1 MNGKTSGLAL
11 SDRELRELLV
21 TELEL
26 VTATEFDKATGAA
39 QRRRIPLERAVA
51 EQAKLPFLQ
60 LVQEIGR
67 AWQVP
72 FVDLKVS
79 DVKVEALRLIREDV
93 SRAKGLIAYDAT
105 AKTLSVAM
113 VNPRDRET
121 IRELARLTGREIK
134 PRLALE
140 AAIRRAQLLYHQDL
154 VTQLRRSL
162 VAGGVASP
170 LSPQQEAVAADVLT
184 HVLEYAA
191 VTGAS
196 DIHIEP
202 FELEAV
208 VRFRID
214 GMLHEVLTV
223 NPGPAAALVSRIKV
237 LSHLRVDEKRAAQD
251 GRFEA
256 DLSGVLIDLRV
267 STLPTMWGEKIVM
280 RVLTRDHVL
289 MDLEGL
295 GFSAADYELMAGFL
309 TRPHGMVLVTGPTGS
324 GKTSTL
330 YACLM
335 RIGSDRRNVVNL
347 STIEDPIEY
356 TMPRVNQ
363 VPVNPAAG
371 MDFANGLRALLR
383 QDPDVIM
390 VGEIRDRE
398 TADTATRA
406 ALVGRLLF
414 SSLHTNDSTAAVARL
429 LDMGAEPYLLSST
442 LAVVVAQRL
451 VRRLCASCRQSYKP
465 EAREIGAL
473 RARPDFAHLGRGL
486 REYGVIGAS
495 ADWIDELRLF
505 RSQGCTDCRGTGY
518 RGRVGIF
525 EIFPVT
531 DAVRPHILDQKDS
544 SILRTAA
551 IEAGMRTMFM
561 DGVAK
566 TIMGETSLEEVF
578 RAAL

>member
-1 MNGKTSGLAL
+1 M
-11 SDRELRELLV
+11 
-21 TELEL
+21 
-26 VTATEFDKATGAA
+26 
-39 QRRRIPLERAVA
+39 A
-51 EQAKLPFLQ
+51 EQAKLPFMQ
-60 LVQEIGR
+60 LLHEIGR
-67 AWQVP
+67 AWGVP
-72 FVDLKVS
+72 FIDLKVS
-79 DVKVEALRLIREDV
+79 DVKAEAFRLVREDV
-93 SRAKGLIAYDAT
+93 ARAKGVVAYNAT
-105 AKTLSVAM
+105 HDTLHVAM
-113 VNPRDRET
+113 VNPRDRDT
-121 IRELARLTGREIK
+121 LRELARTTNREVK
-134 PRLALE
+134 PRLATE
-140 AAIRRAQLLYHQDL
+140 ASVKRAQLLYHPDL
-154 VTQLRRSL
+154 AQLLRRS
-162 VAGGVASP
+162 VTNNGVASA
-170 LSPQQEAVAADVLT
+170 LTPQQESVAADVLT
-184 HVLEYAA
+184 HVMEFAA

-208 VRFRID
+208 VRYRID
-214 GMLHEVLTV
+214 GVLHEVMTMNPPVAQALT
-223 NPGPAAALVSRIKV
+223 SRIKV
-237 LSHLRVDEKRAAQD
+237 LSGLRVDEKRAAQD

-256 DLSGVLIDLRV
+256 DLTGVLIDLRV
-267 STLPTMWGEKIVM
+267 STLPTMWGEKVVM

-295 GFSAADYELMAGFL
+295 GFSAVDYELMSSFL
-309 TRPHGMVLVTGPTGS
+309 SRPHGMVLVTGPTGS

-330 YACLM
+330 YAFLM

-356 TMPRVNQ
+356 TMARVNQ

-414 SSLHTNDSTAAVARL
+414 SSLHTNDSTAAVARM
-429 LDMGAEPYLLSST
+429 LDMGAEPYLLAST

-451 VRRLCASCRQSYKP
+451 VRRLCASCRGSYKP
-465 EAREIGAL
+465 DAREIAGL
-473 RARPDFAHLGRGL
+473 RLRSDFAHLGRGL
-486 REYGVIGAS
+486 REYGVINAS
-495 ADWIDELRLF
+495 EDWISEIRF
-505 RSQGCTDCRGTGY
+505 FKSTGCTDCRHTGY

-531 DAVRPHILDQKDS
+531 DAVRPLIMDQKDN
-544 SILRTAA
+544 SILRQAA
-551 IEAGMRTMFM
+551 ITAGMRTMFM

-566 TIMGETSLEEVF
+566 AVMGETSLEEVF

>member
-1 MNGKTSGLAL
+1 MKMSGLAV
-11 SDRELRELLV
+11 SDRELRDLLV
-21 TELEL
+21 TDLEL
-26 VTATEFDKATGAA
+26 ITQAEFDKGASA
-39 QRRRIPLERAVA
+39 ALRRKIPLERAIA
-51 EQAKLPFLQ
+51 EQAKMPFLA
-60 LVQEIGR
+60 LLHEIGR
-67 AWQVP
+67 AWGCP
-72 FVDLKVS
+72 FVDLKIS
-79 DVKVEALRLIREDV
+79 DVKTETLRLVREDV
-93 SRAKGLIAYDAT
+93 SRAKMLVAYDST
-105 AKTLSVAM
+105 PDSISLAM
-113 VNPRDRET
+113 LNPRDRDT
-121 IRELARLTGREIK
+121 IREIARATGRDVKARLAT
-134 PRLALE
+134 E
-140 AAIRRAQLLYHQDL
+140 AAVRRAQLLYHQDL
-154 VTQLRRSL
+154 VAQLKRS
-162 VAGGVASP
+162 VASGGVAAALTP
-170 LSPQQEAVAADVLT
+170 PQEAVASEVLT
-184 HVLEYAA
+184 HILEFAA
-191 VTGAS
+191 ITGAS

-202 FELEAV
+202 FELDAV
-208 VRFRID
+208 IRYRID
-214 GMLHEVLTV
+214 GMLHEVMTI
-223 NPGPAAALVSRIKV
+223 GPTCVASVTSRIKV
-237 LSHLRVDEKRAAQD
+237 LSNLRVDEKRAAQD

-267 STLPTMWGEKIVM
+267 STLPTMWGEKVVM

-295 GFSAADYELMAGFL
+295 GFSACDYELISTFL

-330 YACLM
+330 YAFLM

-363 VPVNPAAG
+363 VSVNPAAG
-371 MDFANGLRALLR
+371 MDFASGLRALLR

-398 TADTATRA
+398 TADTAVRA

-414 SSLHTNDSTAAVARL
+414 SSLHTNDSTAAVARM
-429 LDMGAEPYLLSST
+429 LDMGAEPYLLAST

-465 EAREIGAL
+465 SPDEIASL
-473 RARPDFAHLGRGL
+473 RLRGDFPHLARGL
-486 REYGVIGAS
+486 REYGVVS
-495 ADWIDELRLF
+495 AGDDWLHEIRFF
-505 RSQGCTDCRGTGY
+505 RSTGCNDCRMSGY

-531 DAVRPHILDQKDS
+531 DAVRPHIMDQKDNT
-544 SILRTAA
+544 ILRQAA
-551 IEAGMRTMFM
+551 VAAGMRTMLM

-566 TIMGETSLEEVF
+566 AIMGETSLEEVF

>member
-1 MNGKTSGLAL
+1 MKASSLAL
-11 SDRELRELLV
+11 SDRELRDLLV

-26 VTATEFDKATGAA
+26 VSPEDFDKAAAIA
-39 QRRRIPLERAVA
+39 QRRRTPIERAVA
-51 EQAKLPFLQ
+51 EQAKLPFLP
-60 LVQEIGR
+60 LLQEIGR
-67 AWQVP
+67 AWGVP
-72 FVDLKVS
+72 FIDLKS
-79 DVKVEALRLIREDV
+79 GDVRPDALRLVREDFA
-93 SRAKGLIAYDAT
+93 RAKGCVAYSAT
-105 AKTLSVAM
+105 ADTIHVAM
-113 VNPRDRET
+113 VNPRDRDV
-121 IRELARLTGREIK
+121 IRELQRFSNREVK
-134 PRLALE
+134 PRLATE
-140 AAIRRAQLLYHQDL
+140 SAVRRAQLLYHADL
-154 VTQLRRSL
+154 VQLLRRS
-162 VAGGVASP
+162 VASGGVATP
-170 LSPQQEAVAADVLT
+170 LTSEQEAVAADVLT
-184 HVLEYAA
+184 HVLEFAA

-196 DIHIEP
+196 DIHLEP

-208 VRFRID
+208 VRYRID
-214 GMLHEVLTV
+214 GVLHETITM
-223 NPGPAAALVSRIKV
+223 GPAVAQAVTSRIKV
-237 LSHLRVDEKRAAQD
+237 LAGLRVDETRAAQD
-251 GRFEA
+251 GRFES
-256 DLSGVLIDLRV
+256 DLSGVLVDLRV
-267 STLPTMWGEKIVM
+267 STLPTMWGEKVVM

-295 GFSAADYELMAGFL
+295 GFSAVDYELMASFL

-335 RIGSDRRNVVNL
+335 RIGADRRNVVNL

-371 MDFANGLRALLR
+371 MDFATGLRALLR

-414 SSLHTNDSTAAVARL
+414 SSLHTNDSTAAVARM
-429 LDMGAEPYLLSST
+429 LDMGAEPYVLAST

-451 VRRLCASCRQSYKP
+451 VRRLCASCRSSYKP
-465 EAREIGAL
+465 DAREIAAL
-473 RARPDFAHLGRGL
+473 RHRGDFAHLGRGL
-486 REYGVIGAS
+486 REYGVISAS
-495 ADWIDELRLF
+495 EAWIDEIRFF
-505 RSQGCTDCRGTGY
+505 RSNGCQDCRMTGY

-525 EIFPVT
+525 EIFPIT
-531 DAVRPHILDQKDS
+531 DAVRPLIVDQKDNES
-544 SILRTAA
+544 LRRAA
-551 IEAGMRTMFM
+551 VAAGMRTMFM

-566 TIMGETSLEEVF
+566 AVMGETSLEEVF

>member
-1 MNGKTSGLAL
+1 VKQAVLAL

-21 TELEL
+21 TDLEL
-26 VTATEFDKATGAA
+26 VAPAEFDKAVSAA
-39 QRRRIPLERAVA
+39 QRRKIPLERAVA
-51 EQAKLPFLQ
+51 ETAKLPFLQ
-60 LVQEIGR
+60 LMQEIGR
-67 AWQVP
+67 AWGVP
-72 FVDLKVS
+72 FIDLKVS
-79 DVKVEALRLIREDV
+79 DVKPEALRLVKKEV
-93 SRAKGLIAYDAT
+93 AVAKGCVAYNAT
-105 AKTLSVAM
+105 AETLHVAM

-121 IRELARLTGREIK
+121 LRELSRLTNREVK

-140 AAIRRAQLLYHQDL
+140 ASIRRAQLLYDPEL
-154 VTQLRRSL
+154 VQQLRRNM
-162 VAGGVASP
+162 ANGGVATP
-170 LSPQQEAVAADVLT
+170 LTAEQESVAAHILT
-184 HVLEYAA
+184 HVLEFAA

-202 FELEAV
+202 FELEAI
-208 VRFRID
+208 VRYRID
-214 GMLHEVLTV
+214 GILHEVITV
-223 NPGPAAALVSRIKV
+223 NPAPAQALVSRIKV
-237 LSHLRVDEKRAAQD
+237 LSGLRVDEKRAAQD

-256 DLSGVLIDLRV
+256 DLSGVLVDLRV
-267 STLPTMWGEKIVM
+267 STLPTMWGEKVVM
-280 RVLTRDHVL
+280 RVLTRDYVL

-295 GFSAADYELMAGFL
+295 GFAAADYELMTSFL

-330 YACLM
+330 YACLV

-414 SSLHTNDSTAAVARL
+414 SSLHTNDSTSAVARMI
-429 LDMGAEPYLLSST
+429 DMGAEPYLLAST

-451 VRRLCASCRQSYKP
+451 VRRLCASCRQSYKLS
-465 EAREIGAL
+465 AAEIAAM
-473 RARPDFAHLGRGL
+473 RTRPDFVHLGRGL
-486 REYGVIGAS
+486 REYGVISAS
-495 ADWIDELRLF
+495 PDWLDELRLF
-505 RSQGCTDCRGTGY
+505 RSAGCSDCRNSGY

-525 EIFPVT
+525 EIFPVSE
-531 DAVRPHILDQKDS
+531 AVRPLIMTQQDNS
-544 SILRTAA
+544 VLRQAA

-566 TIMGETSLEEVF
+566 AIMGETSLEEVF

>member
-1 MNGKTSGLAL
+1 MKPAGLAV
-11 SDRELRELLV
+11 SDRELRDLLV
-21 TELEL
+21 TDLEL
-26 VTATEFDKATGAA
+26 VTQAEFEKGASA
-39 QRRRIPLERAVA
+39 AVRRKIPLERAVA
-51 EQAKLPFLQ
+51 EQAKLPFMAL
-60 LVQEIGR
+60 LHEIGR
-67 AWQVP
+67 AWGSP
-72 FVDLKVS
+72 FVDLKIS
-79 DVKVEALRLIREDV
+79 DVKTDALRLIREDV
-93 SRAKGLIAYDAT
+93 SRAKMLIAYDAT
-105 AKTLSVAM
+105 PQTITVAM
-113 VNPRDRET
+113 ANPRDRDI
-121 IRELARLTGREIK
+121 IREIARATGREVK
-134 PRLALE
+134 AKLATE
-140 AAIRRAQLLYHQDL
+140 VAIRRAQLLYHQDL
-154 VTQLRRSL
+154 VAQLKRSI
-162 VAGGVASP
+162 ASGGVAAALTS
-170 LSPQQEAVAADVLT
+170 QQESVASDVLT
-184 HVLEYAA
+184 HILEFAI
-191 VTGAS
+191 VSGAS

-202 FELEAV
+202 FELDAV
-208 VRFRID
+208 VRYRID
-214 GMLHEVLTV
+214 GMLQEVMTM
-223 NPGPAAALVSRIKV
+223 GPACVASVTSRIKV
-237 LSHLRVDEKRAAQD
+237 LSSLRVDEKRAAQD

-267 STLPTMWGEKIVM
+267 STLPTLWGEKVVM

-295 GFSAADYELMAGFL
+295 GFSAVDYELISTFL

-330 YACLM
+330 YAFLL

-363 VPVNPAAG
+363 VSVNPAAG
-371 MDFANGLRALLR
+371 MDFASGLRALLR

-398 TADTATRA
+398 TADTAVRA

-414 SSLHTNDSTAAVARL
+414 SSLHTNDATAAVARMV
-429 LDMGAEPYLLSST
+429 DMGAEPCLLAST

-465 EAREIGAL
+465 TPEEIAAIRMRG
-473 RARPDFAHLGRGL
+473 DFTHLVRGL
-486 REYGVIGAS
+486 REYGVVS
-495 ADWIDELRLF
+495 AGDDWLNEIRF
-505 RSQGCTDCRGTGY
+505 FKSPGCGDCRMSGY

-531 DAVRPHILDQKDS
+531 DAVRPYIAEQKDNTL
-544 SILRTAA
+544 LRQAA
-551 IEAGMRTMFM
+551 VAAGMRTMLM

-566 TIMGETSLEEVF
+566 AIMGETSLEEVF

>member
-1 MNGKTSGLAL
+1 VKPTSLAL
-11 SDRELRELLV
+11 SDRELKDLLV
-21 TELEL
+21 TDLEL
-26 VTATEFDKATGAA
+26 VTEQEFAKATAAA
-39 QRRRIPLERAVA
+39 QRRKITLERAVA

-60 LVQEIGR
+60 LMQEIGR
-67 AWQVP
+67 AWGVP
-72 FVDLKVS
+72 FIDLKVS
-79 DVKVEALRLIREDV
+79 DVRTDALRLIREDV
-93 SRAKGLIAYDAT
+93 ARAKGLVAYDANAT
-105 AKTLSVAM
+105 TISVAM
-113 VNPRDRET
+113 VNPRDQQT
-121 IRELARLTGREIK
+121 VREIAKLTNREVK

-140 AAIRRAQLLYHQDL
+140 SSIRRAQLLYHQDL
-154 VTQLRRSL
+154 VQLLKRSL
-162 VAGGVASP
+162 STGGVATP
-170 LSPQQEAVAADVLT
+170 LTSQQEAVPADILT

-191 VTGAS
+191 AVGAS
-196 DIHIEP
+196 DIHVEP
-202 FELEAV
+202 FELEAI
-208 VRFRID
+208 VRYRVD
-214 GMLHEVLTV
+214 GILHEVLTIS
-223 NPGPAAALVSRIKV
+223 PAPAQALVSRIKV
-237 LSHLRVDEKRAAQD
+237 LSNLRVDEKRAAQD
-251 GRFEA
+251 GRFEC
-256 DLSGVLIDLRV
+256 DLSGVLVDLRV
-267 STLPTMWGEKIVM
+267 STLPTMWGEKVVM

-295 GFSAADYELMAGFL
+295 GFSAADYELMCSFL

-414 SSLHTNDSTAAVARL
+414 SSLHTNDSTAAVARM
-429 LDMGAEPYLLSST
+429 LDMGAEPYLLAST

-451 VRRLCASCRQSYKP
+451 VRRLCASCRQSYQLTPP
-465 EAREIGAL
+465 EIAAIRSRG
-473 RARPDFAHLGRGL
+473 DFTHLGRGL
-486 REYGVIGAS
+486 REYGVVSRAE
-495 ADWIDELRLF
+495 DWLGELRLF
-505 RSQGCTDCRGTGY
+505 RSTGCHDCRMTGY

-531 DAVRPHILDQKDS
+531 DAVRPHILEQKDNT
-544 SILRTAA
+544 ILRQAA
-551 IEAGMRTMFM
+551 IDAGMRTMFM

-566 TIMGETSLEEVF
+566 AIMGETSLEEVF

>member
-1 MNGKTSGLAL
+1 VKPSGLAL
-11 SDRELRELLV
+11 SDRELRDLLV
-21 TELEL
+21 TDLEI
-26 VTATEFDKATGAA
+26 VTEAEFEKAVSAA
-39 QRRRIPLERAVA
+39 QRRKIPVERAVA

-60 LVQEIGR
+60 LLHEIGR
-67 AWQVP
+67 AWGVP
-72 FVDLKVS
+72 FIDLKVT
-79 DVKVEALRLIREDV
+79 DVRPDALRLVREEV
-93 SRAKGLIAYDAT
+93 ARAKGCVAYSASADT
-105 AKTLSVAM
+105 VHVAM

-121 IRELARLTGREIK
+121 IRELTRLTGKDIK
-134 PRLALE
+134 PRLATE
-140 AAIRRAQLLYHQDL
+140 ASIRRAQLLYDPE
-154 VTQLRRSL
+154 L
-162 VAGGVASP
+162 VAQLKRSMTTGGVATALTS
-170 LSPQQEAVAADVLT
+170 QQEAVAANVLT
-184 HVLEYAA
+184 HVLEFAA
-191 VTGAS
+191 VVGAS

-202 FELEAV
+202 FELEAI

-214 GMLHEVLTV
+214 GILHEILTV
-223 NPGPAAALVSRIKV
+223 GPSTVHAVVSRIKV
-237 LSHLRVDEKRAAQD
+237 LSGLRVDEKRAAQD

-256 DLSGVLIDLRV
+256 DLKGVLVDLRV
-267 STLPTMWGEKIVM
+267 STLPTMWGEKVVM

-330 YACLM
+330 YAFLM

-414 SSLHTNDSTAAVARL
+414 SSLHTNDSTAAVARM
-429 LDMGAEPYLLSST
+429 LDMGAEPYLLAST

-465 EAREIGAL
+465 DAHEIAAIRSRG
-473 RARPDFAHLGRGL
+473 DFAHLARGL
-486 REYGVIGAS
+486 REYGVISAS
-495 ADWIDELRLF
+495 EDWINEIRF
-505 RSQGCTDCRGTGY
+505 FKSTGCHDCRNSGY

-531 DAVRPHILDQKDS
+531 DAIRPFIMEQKDN
-544 SILRTAA
+544 SILRQAA
-551 IEAGMRTMFM
+551 IADGMRTMFM

-566 TIMGETSLEEVF
+566 AVMGETSLEEVF

>member
-1 MNGKTSGLAL
+1 VKPTSLAL
-11 SDRELRELLV
+11 SDRELKDLLV
-21 TELEL
+21 TDLEL
-26 VTATEFDKATGAA
+26 VTEQEFAKATAAA
-39 QRRRIPLERAVA
+39 QRRKITLERAVA
-51 EQAKLPFLQ
+51 EQAKLPYLQ
-60 LVQEIGR
+60 LMQEIGR
-67 AWQVP
+67 AWGVP
-72 FVDLKVS
+72 FIDLKVS
-79 DVKVEALRLIREDV
+79 DVRTDALRLIREEV
-93 SRAKGLIAYDAT
+93 ARGRGVVAYDASAT
-105 AKTLSVAM
+105 TISVAM
-113 VNPRDRET
+113 VNPRDQQ
-121 IRELARLTGREIK
+121 AVREIAKLTNREVK

-140 AAIRRAQLLYHQDL
+140 SSIRRAQLLYHPDL
-154 VTQLRRSL
+154 VQLLKRSL
-162 VAGGVASP
+162 VTGGVASA
-170 LSPQQEAVAADVLT
+170 LTVQQEAVPADILT

-191 VTGAS
+191 AVGAS
-196 DIHIEP
+196 DVHIEP
-202 FELEAV
+202 FELETI
-208 VRFRID
+208 VRYRID
-214 GMLHEVLTV
+214 GVLHEVLTIS
-223 NPGPAAALVSRIKV
+223 PSPAQALVSRVKV
-237 LSHLRVDEKRAAQD
+237 LSNLRVDEKRAAQD
-251 GRFEA
+251 GRFEV

-267 STLPTMWGEKIVM
+267 STLPTMWGEKVVM

-295 GFSAADYELMAGFL
+295 GFSAADYELMASFL
-309 TRPHGMVLVTGPTGS
+309 TRPHGMILVTGPTGS

-371 MDFANGLRALLR
+371 MDFASGLRALLR

-414 SSLHTNDSTAAVARL
+414 SSLHTNDSTAAVARM
-429 LDMGAEPYLLSST
+429 LDMGAEPYLLAST

-451 VRRLCASCRQSYKP
+451 VRRLCASCRQSYQLAP
-465 EAREIGAL
+465 SEIAAIRSRG
-473 RARPDFAHLGRGL
+473 DFLHLGRGL
-486 REYGVIGAS
+486 REYGVISRAE
-495 ADWIDELRLF
+495 DWLGELRLF
-505 RSQGCTDCRGTGY
+505 RSAGCHDCRMTGY

-531 DAVRPHILDQKDS
+531 DAVRPHILEQKDNA
-544 SILRTAA
+544 ILRQAA

-566 TIMGETSLEEVF
+566 AIMGETSLEEVF

>member
-1 MNGKTSGLAL
+1 MKTTGLAL
-11 SDRELRELLV
+11 SERELRDLLV
-21 TELEL
+21 VDLEI
-26 VTATEFDKATGAA
+26 VSQAEFDKAVAAA
-39 QRRRIPLERAVA
+39 QRRRVPLERAVA
-51 EQAKLPFLQ
+51 EQARLPFLQ
-60 LVQEIGR
+60 LLHEIGR
-67 AWQVP
+67 AWGVP
-72 FVDLKVS
+72 FIDLKTS
-79 DVKVEALRLIREDV
+79 DVRPDALRLIKEDV
-93 SRAKGLIAYDAT
+93 ARARGCVAYAAT
-105 AKTLSVAM
+105 ADSVTVAM
-113 VNPRDRET
+113 VNPRDREAL
-121 IRELARLTGREIK
+121 RELSRLTGK
-134 PRLALE
+134 DVKARLATE
-140 AAIRRAQLLYHQDL
+140 SAIRRAQLLYDADL
-154 VTQLRRSL
+154 VALLRRSMT
-162 VAGGVASP
+162 AGALATP
-170 LSPQQEAVAADVLT
+170 LTPQQEAVAADVLT
-184 HVLEYAA
+184 DILEFAA
-191 VTGAS
+191 VVGAS
-196 DIHIEP
+196 DIHVEP
-202 FELEAV
+202 FELEAI
-208 VRFRID
+208 VRYRID
-214 GMLHEVLTV
+214 GVLHEVLTI
-223 NPGPAAALVSRIKV
+223 NPPAAQAVTSRIKV
-237 LSHLRVDEKRAAQD
+237 LSGLRVDEKRAAQD

-256 DLSGVLIDLRV
+256 DLKGVLVDLRV
-267 STLPTMWGEKIVM
+267 STLPTMWGEKVVM

-295 GFSAADYELMAGFL
+295 GFSAADYELMSSFL
-309 TRPHGMVLVTGPTGS
+309 TRPHGMILVTGPTGS

-330 YACLM
+330 YAFLM

-414 SSLHTNDSTAAVARL
+414 SSLHTNDSTAAVARM

-451 VRRLCASCRQSYKP
+451 VRRLCPSCRQSYQP
-465 EAREIGAL
+465 DAREIAAIRL
-473 RARPDFAHLGRGL
+473 RSDFTHLARGL
-486 REYGVIGAS
+486 REYGVISTSEA
-495 ADWIDELRLF
+495 WIDELRFF
-505 RSQGCTDCRGTGY
+505 RSTGCNDCRNSGY

-531 DAVRPHILDQKDS
+531 DAVRPHIMEQRDNT
-544 SILRTAA
+544 ILRQAA
-551 IEAGMRTMFM
+551 IDAGMRTMFM

-566 TIMGETSLEEVF
+566 AIMGETSLEEVF

>member
-1 MNGKTSGLAL
+1 MKTTGLAV
-11 SDRELRELLV
+11 SDRELRDLLV
-21 TELEL
+21 TDLEIISQ
-26 VTATEFDKATGAA
+26 AEFEKAAAAA
-39 QRRRIPLERAVA
+39 QRRKIPLERAIA

-60 LVQEIGR
+60 LLHEIGR
-67 AWQVP
+67 AWGCP
-72 FVDLKVS
+72 FIDLKIT
-79 DVKVEALRLIREDV
+79 DVQTDTLRLVREEV
-93 SRAKGLIAYDAT
+93 SRAKMLVAYDST
-105 AKTLSVAM
+105 PESITVAM
-113 VNPRDRET
+113 LNPRDRET
-121 IRELARLTGREIK
+121 VREIARATGREVK
-134 PRLALE
+134 ARLATE
-140 AAIRRAQLLYHQDL
+140 SAIRRAQLLYHDDL
-154 VTQLRRSL
+154 VTQLKRSIT
-162 VAGGVASP
+162 ANGVATA
-170 LSPQQEAVAADVLT
+170 LTTQQESVPSKALT
-184 HVLEYAA
+184 HILEFAA

-202 FELEAV
+202 FEVDAV
-208 VRFRID
+208 IRYRID
-214 GMLHEVLTV
+214 GVLHEVMTLTPV
-223 NPGPAAALVSRIKV
+223 CVAAVTSRLKV
-237 LSHLRVDEKRAAQD
+237 LSNLRVDEKRAAQD
-251 GRFEA
+251 GRFET

-267 STLPTMWGEKIVM
+267 STLPTMWGEKVVM

-295 GFSAADYELMAGFL
+295 GFSACDYELMSGFL

-330 YACLM
+330 YAFLM

-371 MDFANGLRALLR
+371 MDFASGLRALLR

-398 TADTATRA
+398 TADTAVRA

-414 SSLHTNDSTAAVARL
+414 SSLHTNDSTSAVARMV
-429 LDMGAEPYLLSST
+429 DMGAEPYLLAST

-465 EAREIGAL
+465 TPEEIAAIRMRG
-473 RARPDFAHLGRGL
+473 DFTHLARGL
-486 REYGVIGAS
+486 REYGVVS
-495 ADWIDELRLF
+495 AGDDWLNGVRF
-505 RSQGCTDCRGTGY
+505 FKSTGCAECRMSGY

-531 DAVRPHILDQKDS
+531 DAVRPHIMEQRDNS
-544 SILRTAA
+544 VLRQAA
-551 IEAGMRTMFM
+551 VEAGMRTMLM

-566 TIMGETSLEEVF
+566 AIMGETSLEEVF

>member
-1 MNGKTSGLAL
+1 VKQAVLAL

-21 TELEL
+21 TDLEL
-26 VTATEFDKATGAA
+26 VSPAEFDKAVSAA
-39 QRRRIPLERAVA
+39 QRRKIPLERAVA
-51 EQAKLPFLQ
+51 EVAKLPFLQ
-60 LVQEIGR
+60 LMQEIGR
-67 AWQVP
+67 AWGVP
-72 FVDLKVS
+72 FIDLKVS
-79 DVKVEALRLIREDV
+79 DVKAEALRLVKKEIAV
-93 SRAKGLIAYDAT
+93 AKGCVVYNAT
-105 AKTLSVAM
+105 ADTLHVAM

-121 IRELARLTGREIK
+121 LRELSRLTNREVK

-140 AAIRRAQLLYHQDL
+140 ASIRRAQLLYDPEL
-154 VTQLRRSL
+154 VQQLRRNM
-162 VAGGVASP
+162 ANGGVATP
-170 LSPQQEAVAADVLT
+170 LTAEQESVASNILT
-184 HVLEYAA
+184 HILEFAA
-191 VTGAS
+191 VVGAS

-202 FELEAV
+202 FELEAI
-208 VRFRID
+208 VRYRID
-214 GMLHEVLTV
+214 GILHEVLTV
-223 NPGPAAALVSRIKV
+223 NPAPAQALVSRIKV
-237 LSHLRVDEKRAAQD
+237 LSGLRVDEKRAAQD

-256 DLSGVLIDLRV
+256 DLSGVVVDLRV
-267 STLPTMWGEKIVM
+267 STLPTMWGEKVVM
-280 RVLTRDHVL
+280 RVLTRDYVL

-295 GFSAADYELMAGFL
+295 GFAAADYELMASFL

-330 YACLM
+330 YACLV

-414 SSLHTNDSTAAVARL
+414 SSLHTNDSTSAVARMI
-429 LDMGAEPYLLSST
+429 DMGAEPYLLAST

-451 VRRLCASCRQSYKP
+451 VRRLCASCRQSYQP
-465 EAREIGAL
+465 SAAELAAMRT
-473 RARPDFAHLGRGL
+473 RPDFVHLGRGL
-486 REYGVIGAS
+486 REYGVISAS
-495 ADWIDELRLF
+495 PDWINELRLF
-505 RSQGCTDCRGTGY
+505 RSSGCSDCRNSGY

-525 EIFPVT
+525 EIFPVSE
-531 DAVRPHILDQKDS
+531 AVRPLIMTQQDNS
-544 SILRTAA
+544 VLRQAA

-566 TIMGETSLEEVF
+566 AIMGETSLEEVF

>member
-1 MNGKTSGLAL
+1 VKPTGLAI
-11 SDRELRELLV
+11 SDRELRDLLV

-26 VTATEFDKATGAA
+26 VTPDEFDKAVGVAS
-39 QRRRIPLERAVA
+39 RRRISIERAVA
-51 EQAKLPFLQ
+51 EQAKVPFLQ
-60 LVQEIGR
+60 LLHEIGR
-67 AWQVP
+67 AWGVP
-72 FVDLKVS
+72 FIDLKVS
-79 DVKVEALRLIREDV
+79 DVKPEALRLVREDV
-93 SRAKGLIAYDAT
+93 ARGKGLAAYNAT
-105 AKTLSVAM
+105 ADTIHVAM

-121 IRELARLTGREIK
+121 IRELSRATGREVK
-134 PRLALE
+134 PRLATE
-140 AAIRRAQLLYHQDL
+140 ASIRRAQLLYHPDL
-154 VTQLRRSL
+154 VQLLRRS
-162 VAGGVASP
+162 VTSQGVATA
-170 LSPQQEAVAADVLT
+170 LTAQQESVAADALT
-184 HVLEYAA
+184 HVLEFAA

-196 DIHIEP
+196 DIHVEP

-208 VRFRID
+208 VRYRID
-214 GMLHEVLTV
+214 GVLHEVLTM
-223 NPGPAAALVSRIKV
+223 GPVVAQALTSRIKV
-237 LSHLRVDEKRAAQD
+237 LSGLRVDEKRAAQD

-256 DLSGVLIDLRV
+256 DLSGVLVDLRV
-267 STLPTMWGEKIVM
+267 STLPTMWGEKVVL

-295 GFSAADYELMAGFL
+295 GFSAVDYELMSGFL
-309 TRPHGMVLVTGPTGS
+309 ARPHGMVLVTGPTGS

-414 SSLHTNDSTAAVARL
+414 SSLHTNDSTAAVARM
-429 LDMGAEPYLLSST
+429 LDMGAEPYLLAST

-451 VRRLCASCRQSYKP
+451 VRRLCPACRGSYQPDAK
-465 EAREIGAL
+465 EIAGL
-473 RARPDFAHLGRGL
+473 RSRSDFAHLGRGL
-486 REYGVIGAS
+486 REHGVISAS
-495 ADWIDELRLF
+495 EDWISEIRFF
-505 RSQGCTDCRGTGY
+505 RSTGCGDCRMTGY

-525 EIFPVT
+525 EIFPIT
-531 DAVRPHILDQKDS
+531 DAVRPLIMEQKDN
-544 SILRTAA
+544 SILRQAA
-551 IEAGMRTMFM
+551 IAAGMRTMFM

-566 TIMGETSLEEVF
+566 AVMGETSLEEVF

>member
-1 MNGKTSGLAL
+1 VKPPVLAL

-21 TELEL
+21 ADLEL
-26 VTATEFDKATGAA
+26 VSPAEFDKAVAAA
-39 QRRRIPLERAVA
+39 QRRKIPLERAVA
-51 EQAKLPFLQ
+51 EAAKLPFLQ
-60 LVQEIGR
+60 LMQEIGR
-67 AWQVP
+67 AWGVP
-72 FVDLKVS
+72 FIDLKVS
-79 DVKVEALRLIREDV
+79 DVKAEALRLVRKEV
-93 SRAKGLIAYDAT
+93 AVAKGCVAYNAT
-105 AKTLSVAM
+105 ADTLHVAM

-121 IRELARLTGREIK
+121 IRELARLTNREVK

-140 AAIRRAQLLYHQDL
+140 AAIRRAQLLYDPEL
-154 VTQLRRSL
+154 VQQLRRNM
-162 VAGGVASP
+162 ANGGVATP
-170 LSPQQEAVAADVLT
+170 LTAEQESVASNILT
-184 HVLEYAA
+184 HILEFAA

-202 FELEAV
+202 FELEAI
-208 VRFRID
+208 VRYRID
-214 GMLHEVLTV
+214 GVLHEVITV
-223 NPGPAAALVSRIKV
+223 NPAPAQALVSRIKV
-237 LSHLRVDEKRAAQD
+237 LSGLRVDEKRAAQD

-256 DLSGVLIDLRV
+256 DLSGVVVDLRV
-267 STLPTMWGEKIVM
+267 STLPTMWGEKVVM
-280 RVLTRDHVL
+280 RVLTRDYVL

-295 GFSAADYELMAGFL
+295 GFAAADYELMASFL

-330 YACLM
+330 YACLV
-335 RIGSDRRNVVNL
+335 RIGSDRKNVVNL

-414 SSLHTNDSTAAVARL
+414 SSLHTNDSTSAVARMI
-429 LDMGAEPYLLSST
+429 DMGAEPYLLAST

-451 VRRLCASCRQSYKP
+451 VRRLCASCRQSYKLSP
-465 EAREIGAL
+465 AEIAAM
-473 RARPDFAHLGRGL
+473 RTRPDFVHLGRGL
-486 REYGVIGAS
+486 REYGVISAS
-495 ADWIDELRLF
+495 PDWINELRLF
-505 RSQGCTDCRGTGY
+505 RSSGCADCRNSGY

-525 EIFPVT
+525 EIFPVSE
-531 DAVRPHILDQKDS
+531 AVRPLIMTQQDNS
-544 SILRTAA
+544 VLRQAA

-566 TIMGETSLEEVF
+566 AIMGETSLEEVF

>member
-1 MNGKTSGLAL
+1 MKPVGLAL
-11 SDRELRELLV
+11 SDRELRDLLV
-21 TELEL
+21 TDLEL
-26 VTATEFDKATGAA
+26 VTPEEFEKAIGVAA
-39 QRRRIPLERAVA
+39 RRRMPIERAVA
-51 EQAKLPFLQ
+51 EQARLPFLQ
-60 LVQEIGR
+60 LLQEIGR
-67 AWQVP
+67 AWGVP
-72 FVDLKVS
+72 FIDLKIS
-79 DVKVEALRLIREDV
+79 DVKTEALRLVREETA
-93 SRAKGLIAYDAT
+93 RAKGLVAFNAT
-105 AKTLSVAM
+105 ADTIHVAM
-113 VNPRDRET
+113 ANPRDRDT
-121 IRELARLTGREIK
+121 LRELARTTHREVK
-134 PRLALE
+134 PRLATE

-154 VTQLRRSL
+154 AQQLRRS
-162 VAGGVASP
+162 VTNQGVATA
-170 LSPQQEAVAADVLT
+170 LTAQQESVAADALT
-184 HVLEYAA
+184 HILEFAA

-196 DIHIEP
+196 DIHLEP
-202 FELEAV
+202 FEVEAV
-208 VRFRID
+208 VRYRID
-214 GMLHEVLTV
+214 GVLHEVMTMGPTV
-223 NPGPAAALVSRIKV
+223 AQAITSRIKV
-237 LSHLRVDEKRAAQD
+237 LSGLRVDEKRAAQD

-256 DLSGVLIDLRV
+256 DLSGVLVDLRV
-267 STLPTMWGEKIVM
+267 STLPTMWGEKVVM

-295 GFSAADYELMAGFL
+295 GFSTVDYELISGFL

-330 YACLM
+330 YAFLL

-414 SSLHTNDSTAAVARL
+414 SSLHTNDSTAAVARM
-429 LDMGAEPYLLSST
+429 LDMGAEPYLLAST

-451 VRRLCASCRQSYKP
+451 VRRLCPSCRGSYKP
-465 EAREIGAL
+465 DAKEIAAL
-473 RARPDFAHLGRGL
+473 RLRGDFAHLGRGL
-486 REYGVIGAS
+486 REYGVISAS
-495 ADWIDELRLF
+495 EDWIKEIRFF
-505 RSQGCTDCRGTGY
+505 RSSGCADCRMTGY

-525 EIFPVT
+525 EIFPIT
-531 DAVRPHILDQKDS
+531 DAVRPLIIDQKDN
-544 SILRTAA
+544 SILRQAA
-551 IEAGMRTMFM
+551 IAAGMRTMFM

-566 TIMGETSLEEVF
+566 AVMGETSLEEVF

>member
-1 MNGKTSGLAL
+1 MKPIGLAL

-26 VTATEFDKATGAA
+26 VSPEDFDKASGIA
-39 QRRRIPLERAVA
+39 QRRRMPIERAVA

-60 LVQEIGR
+60 LLQEIGR
-67 AWQVP
+67 AWGVP
-72 FVDLKVS
+72 FIDLKVA
-79 DVKVEALRLIREDV
+79 DVRPDALRLVREDLA
-93 SRAKGLIAYDAT
+93 RAKGCVAYSAT
-105 AKTLSVAM
+105 ADTVHVAM
-113 VNPRDRET
+113 VNPRDRDT
-121 IRELARLTGREIK
+121 IRELARLTNRDVK
-134 PRLALE
+134 PRLATD
-140 AAIRRAQLLYHQDL
+140 AAIRRAQLLYHPEL
-154 VTQLRRSL
+154 VQQLRRS
-162 VAGGVASP
+162 VTNGGVATP
-170 LSPQQEAVAADVLT
+170 LTSEQESVAADVLT
-184 HVLEYAA
+184 HVLEFAA
-191 VTGAS
+191 ATGAS
-196 DIHIEP
+196 DIHLEP

-208 VRFRID
+208 VRYRID
-214 GMLHEVLTV
+214 GVLHEVITM
-223 NPGPAAALVSRIKV
+223 GPAVAQSVTSRIKV
-237 LSHLRVDEKRAAQD
+237 LAGLRVDEKRAAQD

-256 DLSGVLIDLRV
+256 DLSGVLVDLRV
-267 STLPTMWGEKIVM
+267 STLPTMWGEKVVM

-295 GFSAADYELMAGFL
+295 GFSAVDYELMSSFL

-330 YACLM
+330 YAFLM
-335 RIGSDRRNVVNL
+335 RIGADRRNVVNL

-371 MDFANGLRALLR
+371 MDFATGLRALLR

-414 SSLHTNDSTAAVARL
+414 SSLHTNDSTAAVARM
-429 LDMGAEPYLLSST
+429 LDMGAEPYLLAST

-451 VRRLCASCRQSYKP
+451 VRRLCASCRGSYKP
-465 EAREIGAL
+465 EAGELAAL
-473 RARPDFAHLGRGL
+473 RQRADFACLGRGL
-486 REYGVIGAS
+486 REYGVISAS
-495 ADWIDELRLF
+495 EDWIDEIRFF
-505 RSQGCTDCRGTGY
+505 RSKGCQDCRMTGY

-525 EIFPVT
+525 EIFPIT
-531 DAVRPHILDQKDS
+531 DAVRPLIMEQKDHA
-544 SILRTAA
+544 ILRRAA
-551 IEAGMRTMFM
+551 VGAGMRTMFM

-566 TIMGETSLEEVF
+566 AVMGETSLEEVF

>member
-1 MNGKTSGLAL
+1 VKPSGLAL
-11 SDRELRELLV
+11 SDRELRDLLV
-21 TELEL
+21 TDLEL
-26 VTATEFDKATGAA
+26 VTTDDFDRSVGVAA
-39 QRRRIPLERAVA
+39 RRRIPLERAVA

-60 LVQEIGR
+60 LLHEIGR
-67 AWQVP
+67 AWGVP
-72 FVDLKVS
+72 FIDLNVS
-79 DVKVEALRLIREDV
+79 DVKPEALRLVREDV
-93 SRAKGLIAYDAT
+93 ARAKGLVAYDAT
-105 AKTLSVAM
+105 TDSINVAM

-121 IRELARLTGREIK
+121 IREVARLTNREVK
-134 PRLALE
+134 PRLATE
-140 AAIRRAQLLYHQDL
+140 ASIRRAQLLYHADL
-154 VTQLRRSL
+154 VQLLRRS
-162 VAGGVASP
+162 VANHGVPTALTS
-170 LSPQQEAVAADVLT
+170 QQESVAADVLT
-184 HVLEYAA
+184 HIMEFAA

-208 VRFRID
+208 VRYRID
-214 GMLHEVLTV
+214 GVLHEVLTM
-223 NPGPAAALVSRIKV
+223 GPTVVQSLTSRIKV
-237 LSHLRVDEKRAAQD
+237 LSGLRVDEKRAAQD

-256 DLSGVLIDLRV
+256 DLSGVIVDLRV
-267 STLPTMWGEKIVM
+267 STLPTMWGEKVVM
-280 RVLTRDHVL
+280 RVLTRDHIL

-295 GFSAADYELMAGFL
+295 GFSAVDYEMISTFL
-309 TRPHGMVLVTGPTGS
+309 SRPHGMVLVTGPTGS

-330 YACLM
+330 YAFLM

-356 TMPRVNQ
+356 TMARVNQ

-371 MDFANGLRALLR
+371 MDFATGLRALLR

-414 SSLHTNDSTAAVARL
+414 SSLHTNDSTAAVARM
-429 LDMGAEPYLLSST
+429 LDMGAEPYLLAST

-451 VRRLCASCRQSYKP
+451 VRRLCASCRESYKP
-465 EAREIGAL
+465 DPREIAAL
-473 RARPDFAHLGRGL
+473 RMRSDFAHLGRGL
-486 REYGVIGAS
+486 REYGVINAS
-495 ADWIDELRLF
+495 EDWINEVRFF
-505 RSQGCTDCRGTGY
+505 RSAGCADCRMTGY

-525 EIFPVT
+525 EIFPIT
-531 DAVRPHILDQKDS
+531 DAVRPLIMDQKDNA
-544 SILRTAA
+544 ILRQAA
-551 IEAGMRTMFM
+551 VTAGMRTMFM

-566 TIMGETSLEEVF
+566 AVMGETSLEEVF

>member
-1 MNGKTSGLAL
+1 VKPTSLAL
-11 SDRELRELLV
+11 SDRELKDLLV
-21 TELEL
+21 TDLEL
-26 VTATEFDKATGAA
+26 VTEQEFAKATAAA
-39 QRRRIPLERAVA
+39 QRRKITLERAVA
-51 EQAKLPFLQ
+51 EQAKLPYLQ
-60 LVQEIGR
+60 LMQEIGR
-67 AWQVP
+67 AWGVP
-72 FVDLKVS
+72 FIDLKVS
-79 DVKVEALRLIREDV
+79 DVRTDALRLIREEV
-93 SRAKGLIAYDAT
+93 ARGRGVVAYDASAT
-105 AKTLSVAM
+105 TISVAM
-113 VNPRDRET
+113 VNPRDQQ
-121 IRELARLTGREIK
+121 AVREIAKLTNREVK

-140 AAIRRAQLLYHQDL
+140 SSIRRAQLLYHPDL
-154 VTQLRRSL
+154 VQLLKRSL
-162 VAGGVASP
+162 VTGVASA
-170 LSPQQEAVAADVLT
+170 LTVQQEAVPADILT

-191 VTGAS
+191 AVGAS
-196 DIHIEP
+196 DVHIEP
-202 FELEAV
+202 FELETI
-208 VRFRID
+208 VRYRID
-214 GMLHEVLTV
+214 GVLHEVLTIS
-223 NPGPAAALVSRIKV
+223 PSPAQALVSRVKV
-237 LSHLRVDEKRAAQD
+237 LSNLRVDEKRAAQD
-251 GRFEA
+251 GRFEV

-267 STLPTMWGEKIVM
+267 STLPTMWGEKVVM

-295 GFSAADYELMAGFL
+295 GFSAADYELMASFL
-309 TRPHGMVLVTGPTGS
+309 TRPHGMILVTGPTGS

-371 MDFANGLRALLR
+371 MDFASGLRALLR

-414 SSLHTNDSTAAVARL
+414 SSLHTNDSTAAVARM
-429 LDMGAEPYLLSST
+429 LDMGAEPYLLAST

-451 VRRLCASCRQSYKP
+451 VRRLCASCRQSYQLAP
-465 EAREIGAL
+465 SEIAAIRSRG
-473 RARPDFAHLGRGL
+473 DFLHLGRGL
-486 REYGVIGAS
+486 REYGVIS
-495 ADWIDELRLF
+495 RTEDWLGELRLF
-505 RSQGCTDCRGTGY
+505 RSAGCHDCRMTGY

-531 DAVRPHILDQKDS
+531 DAVRPHILEQKDNAV
-544 SILRTAA
+544 LRQAA

-566 TIMGETSLEEVF
+566 AIMGETSLEEVF

>member
-1 MNGKTSGLAL
+1 VKPTSLAL
-11 SDRELRELLV
+11 SDRELKDLLV
-21 TELEL
+21 TDLEL
-26 VTATEFDKATGAA
+26 VTEQEFAKATAAA
-39 QRRRIPLERAVA
+39 QRRKITLERAVA
-51 EQAKLPFLQ
+51 EQAKLPYLQ
-60 LVQEIGR
+60 LMQEIGR
-67 AWQVP
+67 AWGVP
-72 FVDLKVS
+72 FIDLKVS
-79 DVKVEALRLIREDV
+79 DVRTDALRLIREEV
-93 SRAKGLIAYDAT
+93 ARGRGVVAYDASAT
-105 AKTLSVAM
+105 TISVAM
-113 VNPRDRET
+113 VNPRDQQ
-121 IRELARLTGREIK
+121 AVREIAKLTNREVK

-140 AAIRRAQLLYHQDL
+140 SSIRRAQLLYHPDL
-154 VTQLRRSL
+154 VQLLKRSL
-162 VAGGVASP
+162 VTGVASA
-170 LSPQQEAVAADVLT
+170 LTVQQEAVPADILT

-191 VTGAS
+191 AVGAS
-196 DIHIEP
+196 DVHIEP
-202 FELEAV
+202 FELETI
-208 VRFRID
+208 VRYRID
-214 GMLHEVLTV
+214 GVLHEVLTIS
-223 NPGPAAALVSRIKV
+223 PSPAQALVSRVKV
-237 LSHLRVDEKRAAQD
+237 LSNLRVDEKRAAQD
-251 GRFEA
+251 GRFEV

-267 STLPTMWGEKIVM
+267 STLPTMWGEKVVM

-295 GFSAADYELMAGFL
+295 GFSAVDYELMASFL
-309 TRPHGMVLVTGPTGS
+309 TRPHGMILVTGPTGS

-371 MDFANGLRALLR
+371 MDFASGLRALLR

-414 SSLHTNDSTAAVARL
+414 SSLHTNDSTAAVARM
-429 LDMGAEPYLLSST
+429 LDMGAEPYLLAST

-451 VRRLCASCRQSYKP
+451 VRRLCASCRQSYQLAP
-465 EAREIGAL
+465 SEIAAIRSRG
-473 RARPDFAHLGRGL
+473 DFLHLGRGL
-486 REYGVIGAS
+486 REYGVISRTENWLG
-495 ADWIDELRLF
+495 ELRLF
-505 RSQGCTDCRGTGY
+505 RSAGCHDCRMTGY

-531 DAVRPHILDQKDS
+531 DAVRPHILEQKDNAV
-544 SILRTAA
+544 LRQAA

-566 TIMGETSLEEVF
+566 AIMGETSLEEVF

>member
-1 MNGKTSGLAL
+1 VKPAGLAL
-11 SDRELRELLV
+11 SDRELRDLLV
-21 TELEL
+21 TDLEL
-26 VTATEFDKATGAA
+26 VTPEEFEKAVGVAA
-39 QRRRIPLERAVA
+39 RRKLPLERAVS
-51 EQAKLPFLQ
+51 EQAKLPFRQ
-60 LVQEIGR
+60 LLHEIGR
-67 AWQVP
+67 AWGVP
-72 FVDLKVS
+72 FIDLKVG
-79 DVKVEALRLIREDV
+79 DVKPEALRLVREETA
-93 SRAKGLIAYDAT
+93 RAKGLVAYGAT
-105 AKTLSVAM
+105 ADTIHVAM
-113 VNPRDRET
+113 MNPRDRDT
-121 IRELARLTGREIK
+121 IRELSRMTNREVKARLGTESS
-134 PRLALE
+134 
-140 AAIRRAQLLYHQDL
+140 IRRAQLLYHPDL
-154 VTQLRRSL
+154 VQQLRRS
-162 VAGGVASP
+162 VASQGVAAA
-170 LSPQQEAVAADVLT
+170 LSPQQEAVAADALT
-184 HVLEYAA
+184 HVLEFAA

-208 VRFRID
+208 IRYRID
-214 GMLHEVLTV
+214 GVLHEVMTASPSLCQSLT
-223 NPGPAAALVSRIKV
+223 SRIKV
-237 LSHLRVDEKRAAQD
+237 LSGLRVDEKRAAQD

-256 DLSGVLIDLRV
+256 DLSGVLVDLRV
-267 STLPTMWGEKIVM
+267 STLPTMWGEKTVM
-280 RVLTRDHVL
+280 RVLSRDQVL
-289 MDLEGL
+289 MDIEGL
-295 GFSAADYELMAGFL
+295 GFSGIDYELISSFL

-330 YACLM
+330 YAFLM
-335 RIGSDRRNVVNL
+335 RIGSDRRNIVNL

-414 SSLHTNDSTAAVARL
+414 SSLHTNDSTSAVARM
-429 LDMGAEPYLLSST
+429 LDMGAEPYLLAST

-451 VRRLCASCRQSYKP
+451 VRRLCPSCRGSYKP
-465 EAREIGAL
+465 DAREVAAL
-473 RARPDFAHLGRGL
+473 RSRNDFAHLGRGL
-486 REYGVIGAS
+486 REHGVISAS
-495 ADWIDELRLF
+495 EDWIDEIRFF
-505 RSQGCTDCRGTGY
+505 RSTGCNDCRMTGY

-531 DAVRPHILDQKDS
+531 DAVRPLIIDQKDN
-544 SILRTAA
+544 SILRQAA
-551 IEAGMRTMFM
+551 ITAGMRTMFM

-566 TIMGETSLEEVF
+566 AVMGETSLEEVF